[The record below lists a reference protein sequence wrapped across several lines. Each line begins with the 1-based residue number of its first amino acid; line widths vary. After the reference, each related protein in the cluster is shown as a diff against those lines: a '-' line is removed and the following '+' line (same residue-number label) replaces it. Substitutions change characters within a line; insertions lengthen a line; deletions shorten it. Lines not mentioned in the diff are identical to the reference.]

1 MPTNQQSWAGKAHST
16 NEEVVAT
23 PLWHETTATNS
34 PRSYPWFL
42 LNSTP
47 ASCIQIALG
56 HLLEDRPR
64 VDLVICGPHVG
75 CNITSILALSSGTT
89 GAALE
94 ATLCGYR
101 AVAISFARATHRADT
116 EEAFEMSQ
124 HAIQVIDK
132 LYTQGEWTPGTLYSV
147 TIPCL
152 VGVAREIAWTSVYAN
167 TWRKPECFEELMPRT
182 GYIEQKPDPE
192 RTGTAIKE
200 EQHSPTQT
208 ETSMVGQERFFK
220 WAPKLDKVVEDSMHA
235 PIGTDA
241 WAIQTGKT
249 SITKLSANP
258 T

>member
-16 NEEVVAT
+16 NEEIVAT
-23 PLWHETTATNS
+23 PLWLERTATNS

-64 VDLVICGPHVG
+64 
-75 CNITSILALSSGTT
+75 
-89 GAALE
+89 
-94 ATLCGYR
+94 
-101 AVAISFARATHRADT
+101 
-116 EEAFEMSQ
+116 
-124 HAIQVIDK
+124 VIDK

-192 RTGTAIKE
+192 RTGTAIKK

>member
-1 MPTNQQSWAGKAHST
+1 
-16 NEEVVAT
+16 
-23 PLWHETTATNS
+23 
-34 PRSYPWFL
+34 
-42 LNSTP
+42 
-47 ASCIQIALG
+47 
-56 HLLEDRPR
+56 
-64 VDLVICGPHVG
+64 
-75 CNITSILALSSGTT
+75 
-89 GAALE
+89 
-94 ATLCGYR
+94 
-101 AVAISFARATHRADT
+101 
-116 EEAFEMSQ
+116 MSQ

-152 VGVAREIAWTSVYAN
+152 
-167 TWRKPECFEELMPRT
+167 K
-182 GYIEQKPDPE
+182 QDPE
-192 RTGTAIKE
+192 RTGTTIKE

-249 SITKLSANP
+249 TITKLSANP